1 MIDEQRFAA
10 ELPTYSRMAWSSR
23 PIWDRR
29 PTESQRRNRRP
40 DLGVARR
47 HHSHDGGRGSSR
59 DLVHALAGSESLV
72 GGDAQA
78 NWETL

>member
-1 MIDEQRFAA
+1 MKDEQRLA

-29 PTESQRRNRRP
+29 PVESQRRNRRP

-47 HHSHDGGRGSSR
+47 HRSHDGGHRSSR

-72 GGDAQA
+72 TDDSQA
-78 NWETL
+78 REDTL